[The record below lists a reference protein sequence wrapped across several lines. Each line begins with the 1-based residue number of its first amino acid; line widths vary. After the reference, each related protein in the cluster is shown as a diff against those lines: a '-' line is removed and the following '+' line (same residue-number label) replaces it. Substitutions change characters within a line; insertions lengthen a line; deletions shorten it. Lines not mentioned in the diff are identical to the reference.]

1 MPVPR
6 RNTVV
11 AVMEPSGPLPSEIY
25 WRRRWL
31 AVGAAVVALILLVW
45 IVTAFVGGGDEKPA
59 ADATSVSSSLAPT
72 PSASTTPSGTAAAE
86 AGAGAVAGGSSHAA
100 ASASETAAVAA
111 GQCADSSLAIKVSA
125 DRSTYPV
132 GQDPEFGIVVTNIG
146 SAACDRDLGAG
157 MQQVLVYTID
167 GQHRLWSNSDCYP
180 TAASDI
186 RTLKPGEQAAFTVKW
201 SGATSAPGCTAPR
214 DPVGPGAYTVVG
226 QLGNLR
232 SSPEP
237 FNLS

>member
-1 MPVPR
+1 
-6 RNTVV
+6 
-11 AVMEPSGPLPSEIY
+11 MEPSGPLPSEIY

-45 IVTAFVGGGDEKPA
+45 IVSAFVGGDDESPA
-59 ADATSVSSSLAPT
+59 ADATSASSSLT
-72 PSASTTPSGTAAAE
+72 PSASVTPTVSATGTAAAAAGAGDAGSESDSGTAAA
-86 AGAGAVAGGSSHAA
+86 A
-100 ASASETAAVAA
+100 ASASDTPAAA
-111 GQCADSSLAIKVSA
+111 GGQCPDSSLAIKVSA
-125 DRSTYPV
+125 DQSTYPA
-132 GQDPEFGIVVTNIG
+132 GQEPEFGIVVTNIG
-146 SAACDRDLGAG
+146 SNACDRDLGAG

-167 GQHRLWSNSDCYP
+167 GQNRLWSNSDCYP
-180 TAASDI
+180 NAASDM

-214 DPVGPGAYTVVG
+214 DPVAPGAYTVVG

-232 SSPEP
+232 SAPEP